1 MTVEAAAEA
10 IGINKSSLSRI
21 ERGLM
26 PYSQDILESLAAV
39 YRCDPAELLIQD
51 PREGT
56 NIVQLWDRAS
66 LDQRRALGSVA
77 ETILKYREG

>member
-1 MTVEAAAEA
+1 MTVEAAAAA
-10 IGINKSSLSRI
+10 IGVNKSSLSRI

-39 YRCDPAELLIQD
+39 YDCDPAELLIQD
-51 PREGT
+51 PHEDT

-77 ETILKYREG
+77 ETLLRYREK

>member
-10 IGINKSSLSRI
+10 VGINKSSLSRI
-21 ERGLM
+21 ERGLN
-26 PYSQDILESLAAV
+26 PYSQDILENLATL
-39 YRCDPAELLIQD
+39 YECDPAELLIQD
-51 PREGT
+51 PREDT

-77 ETILKYREG
+77 ATILRYRES